1 MKIVN
6 TKHKSKTGNIFKLC
20 FFNLLSMK
28 ITTYHNY
35 YFQKYYRN
43 SKICH
48 TKVTI
53 MITQINV
60 ALKKKCEVRIHQCIR
75 SPAILHTTYKE
86 SSQCQELLATNEP
99 GFFKMTC
106 KYRLMTKSITQNS
119 ADNFDKMISPS
130 VF

>member
-1 MKIVN
+1 M
-6 TKHKSKTGNIFKLC
+6 LP
-20 FFNLLSMK
+20 
-28 ITTYHNY
+28 
-35 YFQKYYRN
+35 
-43 SKICH
+43 
-48 TKVTI
+48 
-53 MITQINV
+53 
-60 ALKKKCEVRIHQCIR
+60 LKKKKSEVRIHQCIR